1 MDRAGGYRDLLA
13 LEADAR
19 RYDDVLIVLAGEAD
33 ARRIAEM
40 GAGQGAGR

>member
-1 MDRAGGYRDLLA
+1 MDRVQGYLSLLA

-40 GAGQGAGR
+40 GARQGGR